1 MLQDPSNLYLFLHI
15 DQNETS
21 VGRDYIK
28 EFSSLKH
35 CYYCEPDE
43 KSALYT
49 LMKLGVGLASDFQPS
64 SNLHLQIWGLHCI

>member
-1 MLQDPSNLYLFLHI
+1 MLQNPSNLYLFLHI

-35 CYYCEPDE
+35 CYYCGPDE
-43 KSALYT
+43 N
-49 LMKLGVGLASDFQPS
+49 LAFIP
-64 SNLHLQIWGLHCI
+64 L